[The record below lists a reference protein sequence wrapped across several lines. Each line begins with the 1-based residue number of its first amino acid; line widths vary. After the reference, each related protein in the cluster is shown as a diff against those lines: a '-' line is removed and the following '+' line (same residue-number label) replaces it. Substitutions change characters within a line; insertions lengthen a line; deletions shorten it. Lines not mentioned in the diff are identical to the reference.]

1 MNRSYYANES
11 RPESSDQLY
20 LSSLHEDGQ
29 SSSLPPTSSSS
40 SGYGFT
46 KGSIQERHNLVVSVQ
61 SGIPEHGALIFN
73 VHIWWVV

>member
-1 MNRSYYANES
+1 MNRSYYANGS
-11 RPESSDQLY
+11 PPVSSDQLY
-20 LSSLHEDGQ
+20 LSSLHDDYRQ
-29 SSSLPPTSSSS
+29 STTHPASSS

-73 VHIWWVV
+73 VHIW